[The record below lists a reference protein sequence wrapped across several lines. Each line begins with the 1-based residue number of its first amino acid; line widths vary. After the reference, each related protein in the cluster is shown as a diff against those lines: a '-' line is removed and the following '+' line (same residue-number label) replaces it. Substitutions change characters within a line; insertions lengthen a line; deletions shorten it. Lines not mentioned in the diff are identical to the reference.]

1 MKSWISTNKLI
12 GTTLIALAVLNSPP
26 AHAKPA
32 KTLPWRAAFQPA
44 LIEAKRTHKPLMV
57 FFHASWCT
65 YCHVMDDKTFPTTS
79 VIAASQ
85 KWIPVRLDED
95 QNQAVSKK
103 YQVNGDLPTILLLKP
118 NGALAGR
125 VKGFQSPTTLI
136 KAMNAAYAKAK

>member
-1 MKSWISTNKLI
+1 MKSCPRRNLII
-12 GTTLIALAVLNSPP
+12 GTTLIALATLNSPQ

-32 KTLPWRAAFQPA
+32 KTVPWRTSFQPA
-44 LIEAKRTHKPLMV
+44 LQEAKRTHKPLMV

-65 YCHVMDDKTFPTTS
+65 YCHVMDDKTFPTVS
-79 VIAASQ
+79 VITASQ

-95 QNQAVSKK
+95 QNQPVSKK
-103 YQVNGDLPTILLLKP
+103 YQVNGDLPTVLFLKP

-125 VKGFQSPTTLI
+125 IKGMQSPATLT